1 MVIKLTSCVPSY
13 CYRIGVYPILLIIS
27 DELRLY
33 LIEMLKWNLLFFVT
47 SLERQRDMYTDDERT
62 ILELLSPFLQTFPS
76 VPVLYA
82 NSDCL

>member
-1 MVIKLTSCVPSY
+1 
-13 CYRIGVYPILLIIS
+13 
-27 DELRLY
+27 
-33 LIEMLKWNLLFFVT
+33 MLKWNLLFFVT